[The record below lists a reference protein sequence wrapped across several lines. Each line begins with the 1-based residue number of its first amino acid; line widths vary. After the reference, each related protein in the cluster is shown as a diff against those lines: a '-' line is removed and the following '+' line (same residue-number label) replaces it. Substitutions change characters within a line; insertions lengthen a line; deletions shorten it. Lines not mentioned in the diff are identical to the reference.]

1 MAALDL
7 QVIRRVVVAEVAQ
20 AKGAVHQVREL
31 CGHRLRG
38 LDVLA
43 EGHRAAHR
51 RAILAVV
58 HVRAAILALRQRV
71 PAARQLRGRVEVQ
84 LAAHLRD
91 RLIVLRHLL
100 LTDRQDDDLVVRQQ
114 VLLHRLAEAQAEEHR
129 TVGLLVVH

>member
-20 AKGAVHQVREL
+20 AKGAVHQVWEL
-31 CGHRLRG
+31 CRDCLRG

-43 EGHRAAHR
+43 EGHGAAHR

-58 HVRAAILALRQRV
+58 HVRAAILTLGQRV

-84 LAAHLRD
+84 LAAHLGD
-91 RLIVLRHLL
+91 RLIVLGHLL
-100 LTDRQDDDLVVRQQ
+100 LADRQDDDLVVRQ
-114 VLLHRLAEAQAEEHR
+114 
-129 TVGLLVVH
+129 